1 MCFNKNNSLYSHVN
15 VKLNNMTDNLLLTS
29 DYQGDTDAE
38 HLNSFGEDENLLN
51 LQRFN
56 FQELYLYSI
65 QFKRD

>member
-1 MCFNKNNSLYSHVN
+1 
-15 VKLNNMTDNLLLTS
+15 MTDNLLLTS

>member
-1 MCFNKNNSLYSHVN
+1 
-15 VKLNNMTDNLLLTS
+15 MTDNLLLTS
-29 DYQGDTDAE
+29 DYQSDTDEE

>member
-1 MCFNKNNSLYSHVN
+1 
-15 VKLNNMTDNLLLTS
+15 MTDNLLLTS

-56 FQELYLYSI
+56 FQETILVLNSV
-65 QFKRD
+65 QKRLEKRLLKESRQVLAK

>member
-1 MCFNKNNSLYSHVN
+1 
-15 VKLNNMTDNLLLTS
+15 MTDNLLLTS

-56 FQELYLYSI
+56 FQETILVLNSV
-65 QFKRD
+65 QKRLEKRLLKESRQVLTK